1 MSANEPIDGPRITP
15 YLLYRD
21 VGSILKF
28 LSKAFGFQ
36 KTGEVMKG
44 SDGEIQHAAMTFG
57 DGMVMMGCPGKK
69 YKNPKKL
76 GHVTQN
82 VYVMVDD
89 VDEHYKKAKKAGAKI
104 LEKPADQFYGHRRYG
119 ARDPEGHEWYFATNI
134 RESSES
140 AKEPPPEKKKKK

>member
-1 MSANEPIDGPRITP
+1 MSAKKPIEGPRFTP

-21 VGSILKF
+21 VAGALKF

-36 KTGEVMKG
+36 KHGEVMKDDEG
-44 SDGEIQHAAMTFG
+44 VLNHAAMKYG
-57 DGMVMMGCPGKK
+57 DGLVMLGCPGKK

-76 GHVTQN
+76 GHVTQS

-89 VDEHYKKAKKAGAKI
+89 VDQHYKKAKKAGAKI
-104 LEKPADQFYGHRRYG
+104 LEKPSDMFYGHRRYG

-134 RESSES
+134 QEGT
-140 AKEPPPEKKKKK
+140 